1 MTRVSVTLEYPGATA
16 EQVATMLL
24 TPAFREAVCAAH
36 KHALGATAT
45 VDGTS
50 VVVDQRQSVGRIP
63 GFAKKFVGDE
73 LRIVQQE
80 QWSGL
85 IGTISVTIPGKPGKI
100 TGTAQL
106 QSSTDGVRE
115 VVDLDV
121 EVGIPLVGGK
131 IAGLLAEQ
139 LSEAL
144 EIEQAVGLR
153 WLAGERP

>member
-1 MTRVSVTLEYPGATA
+1 MSRVSVTLEYPGASL
-16 EQVATMLL
+16 EQVSAMLL

-36 KHALGATAT
+36 KHALGVT
-45 VDGTS
+45 VDLDGSTI
-50 VVVDQRQSVGRIP
+50 VIDQRQSVGRIP

-73 LRIVQQE
+73 LRIVQTE
-80 QWSGL
+80 RWDGPL
-85 IGTISVTIPGKPGKI
+85 GAISVAVPGKPGTV

-106 QSSTDGVRE
+106 QSSVDGVRE

-121 EVGIPLVGGK
+121 EVGIPLLGGK

-139 LSEAL
+139 LREAL

-153 WLAGERP
+153 WLAGEEQ